1 MSQQKQ
7 ANGFA
12 SFVPDREAV
21 RVGGETVY
29 IAEMTGEEAIS
40 LKPGGD
46 YVFRLLA
53 RCIVDEQGKRLFT
66 DADEDVARLRGWGSR
81 KVRKLLQVAVKL
93 NGLDDGP
100 EKNSDAG
107 PSAG

>member
-1 MSQQKQ
+1 MTQHKQ

-12 SFVPDREAV
+12 SFNPEREAV
-21 RVGGETVY
+21 RVGAETIY
-29 IAEMTGEEAIS
+29 IAEMTGEEAIN

-53 RCIVDEQGKRLFT
+53 RTIVDENGKRLFT
-66 DADEDVARLRGWGSR
+66 DSDEDMARLRGWGSR
-81 KVRKLLQVAVKL
+81 KVRKILQVAVRL
-93 NGLDDGP
+93 NGLDEEP